1 MESRLPKRKIAVA
14 VNDRANRIAANHI
27 KFGESFPRAPLAMV
41 NPDNPPLYQ
50 SMRQRAVS
58 PDPRPRRIVDLDR
71 QVLRR
76 SRSISDLSHAKLV
89 PLKRGATGTIES
101 IPAKIARVNIAP
113 KPAGSSISVAKPVTN
128 GVGLKATTS
137 GISSS
142 FKRPAKPATAVAPT
156 VKSML
161 SEERN
166 YEVFSNV
173 NFLFY
178 IETTAAASA
187 AVAKVAVKRI
197 PSYDYKARFN
207 DLTEKHKTL
216 REKYALV
223 ETKVEDAERMEQE
236 VAALQEEVRLFD

>member
-50 SMRQRAVS
+50 STRQRANS

-71 QVLRR
+71 HVLRR

-89 PLKRGATGTIES
+89 PLKRGAASTMES

-113 KPAGSSISVAKPVTN
+113 KPAERSISVAKPVTN

-142 FKRPAKPATAVAPT
+142 FKRPAKPATAVAPVAPT

-161 SEERN
+161 TEERN
-166 YEVFSNV
+166 YEF
-173 NFLFY
+173 FQTF
-178 IETTAAASA
+178 IFCFT
-187 AVAKVAVKRI
+187 
-197 PSYDYKARFN
+197 
-207 DLTEKHKTL
+207 
-216 REKYALV
+216 
-223 ETKVEDAERMEQE
+223 
-236 VAALQEEVRLFD
+236 